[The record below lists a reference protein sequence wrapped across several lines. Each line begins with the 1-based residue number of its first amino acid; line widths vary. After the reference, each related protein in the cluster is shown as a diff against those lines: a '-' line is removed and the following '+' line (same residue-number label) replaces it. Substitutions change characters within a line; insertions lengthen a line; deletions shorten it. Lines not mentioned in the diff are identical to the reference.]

1 MKYKII
7 VLSIFII
14 LLSSCSFL
22 DEDEESKAAIEHPDI
37 ILEDVDYIISRD
49 INGTINLVSN
59 KIEIYNKRNLT
70 IAENASFSVIDKEGK
85 IQVEGSCDNIEI
97 DNETYNTILSGNVK
111 FSIIDPILN
120 ITCDN
125 LSWDND
131 NRVISTTDKTVTV
144 DSDIGLLIGSG
155 LSLNLDTRYFEFKEL
170 IKGELYE
177 K

>member
-37 ILEDVDYIISRD
+37 ILEDVNYIINRD
-49 INGTINLVSN
+49 IDGTINLVSS

-70 IAENASFSVIDKEGK
+70 IAENATFTVINTNGE
-85 IQVEGSCDNIEI
+85 IQVKGSCDNIEI
-97 DNETYNTILSGNVK
+97 NNDTFNTVLKGNVN

-120 ITCDN
+120 IVCDN
-125 LSWDND
+125 LNWDNEK
-131 NRVISTTDKTVTV
+131 RIISTTDNQVTV
-144 DSDIGLLIGSG
+144 DSDVGLLVGSG

-170 IKGELYE
+170 TKGELYE